1 MIEVSASVM
10 FDLCCI
16 RKIVVINSFV
26 SLFVCFLPSIQ
37 ESLGEANAALDA
49 ASRLTEQLDIKEE
62 EIEELKKEGNYFL
75 HIPSSSGDNIVF
87 LVTY

>member
-1 MIEVSASVM
+1 MKSLLKSVM

-16 RKIVVINSFV
+16 SIIMIVNSLA
-26 SLFVCFLPSIQ
+26 SLFVPFLPSIQ

-62 EIEELKKEGNYFL
+62 QIEELKKEGNY
-75 HIPSSSGDNIVF
+75 VF
-87 LVTY
+87 FISA